1 MIYKTKY
8 GIDVSVEILRNAEED
23 VAQVK
28 VYAPMYINKEH
39 ILGIS
44 FTSSQFTDSQI
55 LKDRD
60 FNRIMM
66 AHYGIL

>member
-23 VAQVK
+23 NAEVK
-28 VYAPMYINKEH
+28 VYAPLYMQKEY

-44 FTSSQFTDSQI
+44 FTSSQFSDSEI